1 MLFQSAPYQDFND
14 LRYTK
19 NMLFCKWQKIHIDA
33 VEIGNDFTN
42 LHRLQTEKWEVWQH
56 PIKE

>member
-14 LRYTK
+14 LCYTK

-42 LHRLQTEKWEVWQH
+42 LHRLQTEK
-56 PIKE
+56 KRGMTTSN